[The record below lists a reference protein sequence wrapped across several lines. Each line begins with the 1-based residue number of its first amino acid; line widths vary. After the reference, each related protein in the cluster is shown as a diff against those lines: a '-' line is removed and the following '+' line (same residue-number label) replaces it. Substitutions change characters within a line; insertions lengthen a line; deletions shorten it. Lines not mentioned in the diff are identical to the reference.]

1 MLIFQ
6 RHNVLDV
13 NQLPVSH
20 KTKPSRFSG
29 PLVFQ
34 DGAVLDIAVLDEI
47 VLELFI

>member
-13 NQLPVSH
+13 TQLLVSH
-20 KTKPSRFSG
+20 KTKPSWFSG
-29 PLVFQ
+29 PLVFK
-34 DGAVLDIAVLDEI
+34 DGAVLDIPVLDEI